1 VKKILIAL
9 VVIMVIVCSVWIMF
23 PANSIQ
29 SIIEDS
35 VTDKKL
41 NLEIKGLKKGLFYNL
56 SAESIILK
64 SSGQK
69 IVSLTGIHGKIDPIS
84 LTVLR
89 PKIIMNG
96 NIGSGN
102 FSGTLGFAK
111 NKVQVNIDFK
121 QVSINDAPFFSQ
133 IGIRGEGTVSGKIV
147 MTDNKGNIEF
157 VTKDANLGQAE
168 ITGVSVPLNYFHSVT
183 GIIDINGN
191 LLSIGSLFLEGKDI
205 NARLKGIIKNDDM
218 DLKMEIMPGKSFAEN
233 PLFISGLEIYKISPG
248 YYVIPVKG
256 NLSF

>member
-1 VKKILIAL
+1 MKKILIAL
-9 VVIMVIVCSVWIMF
+9 VFIIVIVCSVWIMF

-35 VTDKKL
+35 VTDKKF

-64 SSGQK
+64 SSGVK
-69 IVSLTGIHGKIDPIS
+69 VVSLTGIHGNVDPVS

-89 PKIIMNG
+89 PKIMMNG
-96 NIGSGN
+96 NIGGGN

-121 QVSINDAPFFSQ
+121 QVGINEAPFFSQ
-133 IGIRGEGTVSGKIV
+133 IGIRGEGTVSGKLV
-147 MTDNKGNIEF
+147 MKDNKGNIEF
-157 VTKDANLGQAE
+157 VTKDANFEQAE
-168 ITGVSVPLNYFHSVT
+168 IAGVSVPLNFFHSVT

-205 NARLKGIIKNDDM
+205 NARLKGVIKDAVM

-233 PLFISGLEIYKISPG
+233 PLFISGVEKYKISPG

-256 NLSF
+256 NLSL